1 MDFKKVYKYKY
12 KQGQCVTKI
21 LRILKTTRFNKVL
34 YNLEEEAQR
43 RRSIDKA
50 PLQI

>member
-12 KQGQCVTKI
+12 KQVTKI